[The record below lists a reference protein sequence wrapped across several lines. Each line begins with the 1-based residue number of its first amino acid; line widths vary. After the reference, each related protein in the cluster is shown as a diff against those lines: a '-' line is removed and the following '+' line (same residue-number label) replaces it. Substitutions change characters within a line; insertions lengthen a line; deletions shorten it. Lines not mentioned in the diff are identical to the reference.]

1 VTFYIVDRYNTNNV
15 CVIDELCIEGV
26 VGKIEEDELVKFRLQ
41 EGIYKLLGIAIDV
54 DDIEEGYVGFIRDEI
69 QGEAIP
75 EYVMD
80 VLAEP
85 VMAESFGYRD
95 GKNDYYEVCHL
106 YYVGPNP
113 YEVWLKNDEV
123 IKGPLEQPAFFRNEN
138 KKGVSVSLIAY
149 EDTPSY
155 FM

>member
-1 VTFYIVDRYNTNNV
+1 M
-15 CVIDELCIEGV
+15 
-26 VGKIEEDELVKFRLQ
+26 
-41 EGIYKLLGIAIDV
+41 GIAIDV
-54 DDIEEGYVGFIRDEI
+54 DDIAEDYIGFIRDEI

-75 EYVMD
+75 DYVLD

-95 GKNDYYEVCHL
+95 GKNDYYGVCHL

-123 IKGPLEQPAFFRNEN
+123 IKGPLEQPAFH
-138 KKGVSVSLIAY
+138 
-149 EDTPSY
+149 
-155 FM
+155 